1 MIKVNLLPQ
10 KRAKRATMA
19 AGRHAPQQEDGTKAM
34 LIGIGGLAAAAA
46 AVFFLFDKP
55 KRDEI
60 AQLKTSNE
68 QLSKDIAT
76 KQIQLK
82 DYESLKKSADE
93 IADRYKSIRRLL
105 NTKVVPA
112 HVLHELGTILTP
124 HQPPTMTKDMADK
137 TSSGEKGDP
146 NRRFQLDW
154 DPTHVWLSGFTD
166 TDGVFKLEGG
176 AASESDVTQL
186 SKRLQASVYF
196 SDVTPAGGERVADT
210 QSGMTYY
217 RFTITG
223 KVAY

>member
-19 AGRHAPQQEDGTKAM
+19 AGRHAPPQDDGTKAM
-34 LIGIGGLAAAAA
+34 LVGIGSLAAVAAG
-46 AVFFLFDKP
+46 VFFILDKP

-60 AQLKTSNE
+60 AQLKESNA
-68 QLSKDIAT
+68 QLAKDIAD
-76 KQIQLK
+76 KQVKLK
-82 DYESLKKSADE
+82 NYESLKKSAEEIDE
-93 IADRYKSIRRLL
+93 RYKAIRRLL

-154 DPTHVWLSGFTD
+154 DPTHVWLSAFTD

-176 AASESDVTQL
+176 AQSESDVTQL
-186 SKRLQASVYF
+186 SKRLQASAYF

-210 QSGMTYY
+210 ASGTTYY
-217 RFTITG
+217 KFTITG